1 MHLTVFDVLS
11 VLPAEW
17 QAKMAEKGLVP
28 VTSGMSGAYVFRIL
42 DPQSGD
48 RYLKVGIGTNADQLR
63 REGAR
68 TKWLASEG
76 LRVPEVVMQFDGA
89 NLFAMTMAALDGQ
102 SSVFTSPDN
111 WRPVVGAIAHAFA
124 AMHSLPTN
132 ACPFD
137 ESLNVRLARARELI
151 RRGEIDAAQF
161 HTRNAG
167 ITPEGL
173 YRRLEAGIP
182 AQEDCVV
189 THGDATLS
197 NLIFGN
203 DGKIGFVDCGNCG
216 KSDRYVDLA
225 PLFGEL
231 ADQFGPQARDM
242 FLETYGRLHWDMQ
255 KVEFYSDLYELF

>member
-102 SSVFTSPDN
+102 SAVFTSPDN

-132 ACPFD
+132 SCPFD

-173 YRRLEAGIP
+173 YRRLEA
-182 AQEDCVV
+182 A
-189 THGDATLS
+189 
-197 NLIFGN
+197 FRRK
-203 DGKIGFVDCGNCG
+203 KIV
-216 KSDRYVDLA
+216 S
-225 PLFGEL
+225 
-231 ADQFGPQARDM
+231 
-242 FLETYGRLHWDMQ
+242 
-255 KVEFYSDLYELF
+255 